1 MKLIATQKNSLS
13 REAASLQSVSTFVM
27 VMIAKQN
34 SKDCALHTIIRAS
47 TTVLT
52 ERVHPLSLDFDNQK
66 KVVILRDVHD
76 ESWEA
81 IAKKVRN
88 LQNKPPSW
96 KMCAN
101 VYAKFDTK
109 QGKSRLDHAL

>member
-1 MKLIATQKNSLS
+1 M
-13 REAASLQSVSTFVM
+13 ASSSM
-27 VMIAKQN
+27 A
-34 SKDCALHTIIRAS
+34 R
-47 TTVLT
+47 TTMLT

-109 QGKSRLDHAL
+109 QGKMRWRDVARQA